1 MMHFPTLPLFI
12 NLLWANS
19 SFSASL
25 LPPRNATKEEKDKGG
40 KEVPEQR
47 ISPVLTHLRQEAAS
61 TTWFSDYFNSSDS
74 GIVRNT
80 DHQ

>member
-12 NLLWANS
+12 NLLRANS

-25 LPPRNATKEEKDKGG
+25 LPPRDATKEEKDKGE

-47 ISPVLTHLRQEAAS
+47 ISPVLTHLRQEAVP
-61 TTWFSDYFNSSDS
+61 TTWFSDYFSSTDS
-74 GIVRNT
+74 GIVGNT
-80 DHQ
+80 DRQ